1 MSASKRSAFSLLG
14 QPQPLPDDDA
24 PSVETPRVRPAPHEA
39 AEPAS
44 TAEPHPSPRG
54 DKAPPGTIRLNE
66 AAGRSL
72 WEAFAA
78 EKATNPFLSYR
89 QFASDVIAR
98 GLKARARA
106 HR

>member
-24 PSVETPRVRPAPHEA
+24 PAVETPMTKPAPHGSA
-39 AEPAS
+39 APAS
-44 TAEPHPSPRG
+44 TAEPQASPRG

-78 EKATNPFLSYR
+78 EKASNPFLSYR
-89 QFASDVIAR
+89 QFASDVIVR

-106 HR
+106 HH